1 MFFTFIYIF
10 FSPYKVQEAG
20 DLYLSSGV
28 TYIALVAID
37 FGTTFSGFAFS
48 FNYKEGEKGI
58 HMNKEWGADQG
69 FSTLK
74 TPTCLLLNPDRSFN
88 SFGYEAQDRYAEL
101 EEEEAREYY
110 YFENF
115 KMILHNDQVS
125 VSFLTAGNSGRSYRK
140 RFFLVFCQ

>member
-1 MFFTFIYIF
+1 MYPIVFTRG
-10 FSPYKVQEAG
+10 PYLVDIVFVDVVFVFPYLLEVQEPG
-20 DLYLSSGV
+20 DLYLSSSV

-69 FSTLK
+69 CSTLK
-74 TPTCLLLNPDRSFN
+74 TPTCLLLNPDKSFN
-88 SFGYEAQDRYAEL
+88 SFGYEAEDRYAEL
-101 EEEEAREYY
+101 EEEEAQEYY

-125 VSFLTAGNSGRSYRK
+125 LT
-140 RFFLVFCQ
+140 

>member
-1 MFFTFIYIF
+1 MFLFL
-10 FSPYKVQEAG
+10 FSLIGIQETG
-20 DLYLSSGV
+20 DLYLSSDQ

-69 FSTLK
+69 LSTLK
-74 TPTCLLLNPDRSFN
+74 TPTCLLLNPDKSFN
-88 SFGYEAQDRYAEL
+88 SFGYEAQDRYAEV

-125 VSFLTAGNSGRSYRK
+125 VTK
-140 RFFLVFCQ
+140 QQTFFLVFRQYP

>member
-1 MFFTFIYIF
+1 MYI
-10 FSPYKVQEAG
+10 
-20 DLYLSSGV
+20 SSGL
-28 TYIALVAID
+28 TNIALVAID

-48 FNYKEGEKGI
+48 FNKEGVKGI
-58 HMNKEWGADQG
+58 HMNKEWCADQG

-74 TPTCLLLNPDRSFN
+74 TPTCLLLNPDSSFN

-101 EEEEAREYY
+101 EEAEASEYY

-125 VSFLTAGNSGRSYRK
+125 VS
-140 RFFLVFCQ
+140 